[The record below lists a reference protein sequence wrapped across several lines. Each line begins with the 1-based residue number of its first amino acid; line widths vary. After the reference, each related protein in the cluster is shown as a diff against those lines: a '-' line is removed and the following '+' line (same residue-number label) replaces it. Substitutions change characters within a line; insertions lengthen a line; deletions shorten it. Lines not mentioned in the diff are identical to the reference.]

1 MLSKITKKRKIKNG
15 SLKAVTYIASF
26 FTILVIIGIFAFS
39 FIKGIGGLNIKMLT
53 SDYYEQAYFAKV
65 VLKDETYN
73 HECEEGEFFSSRW
86 GIAFKDDFDLEK
98 KECVVISYIDPS
110 SPFKD
115 ARDSKDVRIKV
126 EVNQLVRR
134 IQCKNDESNFV
145 LTTKNKSQNM
155 IETLDKVDVI
165 NEFYY
170 CTLGGGIRGSLVS
183 TLYLILLTLVIALPI
198 GILAALYLGN
208 YAKDTKIIRLIR
220 SMIDMIS
227 GIPSIIFGLIGSLI
241 FIPFVSS
248 FSGVK
253 GNSILAG
260 AFTLAI
266 MLLPIIIKNTEES
279 IKEIPSSY
287 KHASLALGASET
299 QTTFKVI
306 LPNSIEGILTSTL
319 LSIGRIIGESAALIF
334 VMGSSIQDDINIFK
348 GATSLA
354 VHIFLLISGEEPNYA
369 SACAISLIILAI
381 VLILNILLKLVCRKL
396 KRFEVQR

>member
-26 FTILVIIGIFAFS
+26 FSILVIIGIFAFS

-134 IQCKNDESNFV
+134 IQCKNDEANFV
-145 LTTKNKSQNM
+145 LTTKNKAQNM

-208 YAKDTKIIRLIR
+208 YAKDTKIIR
-220 SMIDMIS
+220 
-227 GIPSIIFGLIGSLI
+227 SL
-241 FIPFVSS
+241 
-248 FSGVK
+248 
-253 GNSILAG
+253 
-260 AFTLAI
+260 
-266 MLLPIIIKNTEES
+266 
-279 IKEIPSSY
+279 
-287 KHASLALGASET
+287 
-299 QTTFKVI
+299 
-306 LPNSIEGILTSTL
+306 
-319 LSIGRIIGESAALIF
+319 R
-334 VMGSSIQDDINIFK
+334 
-348 GATSLA
+348 
-354 VHIFLLISGEEPNYA
+354 
-369 SACAISLIILAI
+369 
-381 VLILNILLKLVCRKL
+381 
-396 KRFEVQR
+396 